1 MENDYLDMGNRAL
14 YQTLAA
20 AVSEAITESLEN
32 NLEFIRDLTDVNS
45 YHPRLNLE
53 RLITTPTKGV
63 RLEDQVHNLPDSE
76 YKNQIMDILG
86 IEPDVIEPK
95 GGRRRRRTRSKLRKL
110 KSRNSKRR
118 RYRK

>member
-1 MENDYLDMGNRAL
+1 MDNRAL
-14 YQTLAA
+14 YQMLAA
-20 AVSEAITESLEN
+20 SVSEAITENLED

-53 RLITTPTKGV
+53 RLITMPNKDGV
-63 RLEDQVHNLPDSE
+63 TLEEQVRSLPDSE
-76 YKNQIMDILG
+76 HKNQIMEILG
-86 IEPDVIEPK
+86 IEEVSIK
-95 GGRRRRRTRSKLRKL
+95 GGRRRRTRSKLRKL